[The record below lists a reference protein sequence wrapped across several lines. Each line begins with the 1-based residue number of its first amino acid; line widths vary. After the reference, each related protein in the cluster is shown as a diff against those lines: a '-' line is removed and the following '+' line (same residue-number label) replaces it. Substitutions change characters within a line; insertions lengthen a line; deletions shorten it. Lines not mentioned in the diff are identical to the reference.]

1 MYIESRH
8 INDDAILWK
17 QCAKAYTNSAQISTM
32 HTTHATP
39 QRKHTKHEQKQD
51 LANKEQRFQVQ

>member
-1 MYIESRH
+1 MMMLFCENSV
-8 INDDAILWK
+8 
-17 QCAKAYTNSAQISTM
+17 QKAYTNSPQISTM